1 MTTAAEHGGRRADR
15 AGARRR
21 AADDDRESRWS
32 GLAWAISDAAVMTRR
47 NLIHTVR
54 VRALWPFMILQ
65 PVTFVLLFALVF
77 GGAIELPGGGS
88 YREFLMAG
96 VFAQA
101 VAFTTYPTAVGVAFD
116 MQLGLIDRFRTMPI
130 HPSAMFIG
138 RTLGDLGRMAI
149 SITAM
154 ALCGLSVGWRI
165 NDGFARGAAGFALL
179 ALFGYAMSWV
189 GAYLGLTAK
198 STQAAQ
204 STPMLWLFPVTFVS
218 NAFVPTQ
225 HMPGVL
231 EDIANWN
238 PVSSV
243 AAATRSMFGNPHPF
257 EDPTSFPAQHSVLL
271 TVLWSLLL
279 TLVAAVL
286 CTRRMRA
293 VAR

>member
-1 MTTAAEHGGRRADR
+1 VSATAADSGRGADR
-15 AGARRR
+15 AATRRR
-21 AADDDRESRWS
+21 GAAAARGSRWS
-32 GLAWAISDAAVMTRR
+32 RLAWALSDAAVMTRR

-54 VRALWPFMILQ
+54 VRELWPFIVLQ
-65 PVTFVLLFALVF
+65 PVLFVLLFAEVF
-77 GGAIELPGGGS
+77 GGSIELPGGGD

-116 MQLGLIDRFRTMPI
+116 MQLGLMDRFRTMPM

-149 SITAM
+149 SITLM
-154 ALCGLSVGWRI
+154 ALCGLAVGWRI
-165 NDGFARGAAGFALL
+165 HEGFARAAAGFALL
-179 ALFGYAMSWV
+179 ALFGFSMSWV
-189 GAYLGLTAK
+189 GAYFGLAAK

-204 STPMLWLFPVTFVS
+204 SQPMLWLFPLTFVS

-231 EDIANWN
+231 EDVANWN

-243 AAATRSMFGNPHPF
+243 AAALRILFGNPHPF
-257 EDPTSFPAQHSVLL
+257 ADTHSFPAQHAVLL
-271 TVLWSLLL
+271 SVLWSVGL
-279 TLVAAVL
+279 TAVAAVL

>member
-1 MTTAAEHGGRRADR
+1 MTTAAQGHGRRHGDGTAT
-15 AGARRR
+15 RRR
-21 AADDDRESRWS
+21 PVDAGSRWS
-32 GLAWAISDAAVMTRR
+32 ELAWALSDAAVMTRR
-47 NLIHTVR
+47 NLIHTVQ
-54 VRALWPFMILQ
+54 VRALWPFIIVQ

-88 YREFLMAG
+88 YREYLMAG

-149 SITAM
+149 SITVM

-165 NDGFARGAAGFALL
+165 NDGFARAAGGFALL
-179 ALFGYAMSWV
+179 ALFGYAMSWI
-189 GAYLGLTAK
+189 GAYLGLTAR

-204 STPMLWLFPVTFVS
+204 SLPMLWLFPLTFVS

-231 EDIANWN
+231 ENVANWN

-243 AAATRSMFGNPHPF
+243 AAATRTLFGNPHPF
-257 EDPTSFPAQHSVLL
+257 ADPDSFPAQHSVLL
-271 TVLWSLLL
+271 TVLWSVAL
-279 TLVAAVL
+279 TVIAAVL

>member
-1 MTTAAEHGGRRADR
+1 MTTTAEGRGRRHG
-15 AGARRR
+15 AGTATRRR
-21 AADDDRESRWS
+21 APDAGSRWS
-32 GLAWAISDAAVMTRR
+32 ELAWALSDAAVMTRR

-54 VRALWPFMILQ
+54 VRALWPFIIVQ

-77 GGAIELPGGGS
+77 GGAIDLPGGGS
-88 YREFLMAG
+88 YREYLMAG

-149 SITAM
+149 SITVM

-165 NDGFARGAAGFALL
+165 NDGFARAAGGFALL
-179 ALFGYAMSWV
+179 ALFGYAMSWI
-189 GAYLGLTAK
+189 GAYLGLTAR

-204 STPMLWLFPVTFVS
+204 SLPMLWLFPLTFVS

-231 EDIANWN
+231 EDVANWN

-243 AAATRSMFGNPHPF
+243 AAATRTLFGNPHPF
-257 EDPTSFPAQHSVLL
+257 ADPDSFPAQHSVLL
-271 TVLWSLLL
+271 TVLWSVAL
-279 TLVAAVL
+279 TVIAAVL